1 MSNKKIS
8 QLTETTD
15 LVSADEF
22 VVVDG
27 GTTKKI
33 TFQNLQ
39 KQVLGYTSY
48 AARLSANGTNNPTV
62 VVISNNTGS
71 TISWSHSSTGSYEAI
86 ISGLELEEDKAWFT
100 ASGGGGNTV
109 QKISWGSEN
118 SLELHNYDITS
129 GQTNNGLNE
138 VYVEIR
144 NYN

>member
-8 QLTETTD
+8 QLTATTD
-15 LVSADEF
+15 LVNADEF

-48 AARLSANGTNNPTV
+48 AARLNATGTNNPTV
-62 VVISNNTGS
+62 NLISNNTGL
-71 TISWSHSSTGSYEAI
+71 TISWEKSGDGEYEAT
-86 ISGLELEEDKAWFT
+86 ISGTLQQDKAWFT
-100 ASGGGGNTV
+100 ASSGGGSTV
-109 QKISWGSEN
+109 QNISWGSETSVLLN
-118 SLELHNYDITS
+118 NFNITN
-129 GQTNNGLNE
+129 GQQVDGLNE

>member
-8 QLTETTD
+8 QLTATTD
-15 LVSADEF
+15 LVNADEF

-48 AARLSANGTNNPTV
+48 AARLNATGTNNPTV

-71 TISWSHSSTGSYEAI
+71 TISWSHSSTGIYEAT

-100 ASGGGGNTV
+100 ASGGGENTV
-109 QKISWGSEN
+109 QNISWGSEN
-118 SLELHNYDITS
+118 TLTLDNYNITN
-129 GQTNNGLNE
+129 GQKQNGLNQ